1 MTAQPLYHTRPAGPL
16 MQRLY
21 ITFSLHD
28 GRFVSYPRQEA
39 AMSVD
44 PVDPAAM
51 NEHPDPAEARAALH
65 ATKARMLADLL
76 RELAQAQRRAEQ
88 IRDLDVLLAELEDE
102 WTVLP

>member
-1 MTAQPLYHTRPAGPL
+1 MTAKPMYHTRPAGPL
-16 MQRLY
+16 MQRLFY
-21 ITFSLHD
+21 SFPLRD
-28 GRFVSYPRQEA
+28 GFVSYARQEA
-39 AMSVD
+39 AM
-44 PVDPAAM
+44 PADPAAM

-65 ATKARMLADLL
+65 ATKAKMLTDLL